1 MSNDHGARRT
11 IPLLS
16 VSGDICPG
24 PEHLVGLGFRGW
36 ISGYQTGD
44 IGSWER
50 VWRIYTDA
58 LGAKGA
64 RLAVSELSAW
74 ARSVM
79 AASRRPLRV
88 GASETCPFRRDE
100 CLAISM
106 IAACQH
112 DTCPAMRACA
122 FALIDNSLVDE
133 VLHCT
138 ESYATMMRCMDQV
151 VSPGWIVNAN
161 ALIGPDAGTVRH

>member
-1 MSNDHGARRT
+1 MGAQHGSHRA
-11 IPLLS
+11 IPPFPS
-16 VSGDICPG
+16 DVCPR

-44 IGSWER
+44 IGCWEG

-58 LGAKGA
+58 LGANGA
-64 RLAVSELSAW
+64 RI
-74 ARSVM
+74 VM
-79 AASRRPLRV
+79 AATRRRLMV

-112 DTCPAMRACA
+112 ETCPAMRACA
-122 FALIDNSLVDE
+122 FALIDSSLVDE

-138 ESYATMMRCMDQV
+138 ESYATTMRCLDQI

-161 ALIGPDAGTVRH
+161 ALIGPDAGAVRH